1 MFLLSE
7 TMVMQEAEKT
17 GRVAEIDFVK
27 CVLIVLMI
35 AFHLVFIGDSYPYA
49 KQVVYTFHM
58 PGFLVIS
65 GYLLNVGKPWRKF
78 LRTMLWIFVPYAV
91 MESGYTAMAA
101 VLPIREHID
110 SLTFSLYIN
119 KVLLHP
125 LGPYWYLH
133 TLLLCSTVYYGVAHC
148 GHIGPL
154 GRFVAVALLY
164 GLLWYIGI
172 VSLPCA
178 LYFLGGAA
186 VRLRGV
192 RFTRF
197 FRPSLWALLPM
208 AILAFFPVNMDKG
221 SIGGVLFVYLSV
233 CFILGIYRVLQ
244 QWGARLLPTML
255 FVGRNTLLLLLFS
268 PVFTALAKLWQP
280 MLVGIDRSG
289 MVFLV
294 VSVTVAVAGSIAIG
308 WVLDKLHLSRFIFG
322 KRRVVG

>member
-1 MFLLSE
+1 MKKEIGMKPPDS
-7 TMVMQEAEKT
+7 VHRIK
-17 GRVAEIDFVK
+17 EIDFVK

-35 AFHLVFIGDSYPYA
+35 AFHLVFIGDHYPYA

-78 LRTMLWIFVPYAV
+78 LHAMLWIFIPYAV
-91 MESGYTAMAA
+91 MESGYTVMAA

-110 SLTFSLYIN
+110 LLTFSLYMD
-119 KVLLHP
+119 KLLLHP

-148 GHIGPL
+148 RRIGPVL
-154 GRFVAVALLY
+154 RLITVAVLY
-164 GLLWYIGI
+164 VLLWRIGI
-172 VSLPCA
+172 VSLSCA

-186 VRLRGV
+186 VRLGGM

-197 FRPSLWALLPM
+197 FRPTLWALLPM
-208 AILAFFPVNMDKG
+208 AVLAFFPVNMDKG
-221 SIGGVLFVYLSV
+221 SAGGVFFVYLSV

-244 QWGARLLPTML
+244 QWGVRLLQIML

-268 PVFTALAKLWQP
+268 PVFTVLAKIYQSV
-280 MLVGIDRSG
+280 LVGINRSG

-308 WVLDKLHLSRFIFG
+308 WVLDKLHLSRFLFG
-322 KRRVVG
+322 KNQAVG

>member
-1 MFLLSE
+1 MGVKPPDS
-7 TMVMQEAEKT
+7 VHRIK
-17 GRVAEIDFVK
+17 EIDFVK

-35 AFHLVFIGDSYPYA
+35 AFHLVFIGDHYPYA

-78 LRTMLWIFVPYAV
+78 LHAMLWIFIPYAV
-91 MESGYTAMAA
+91 MESGYTVMAA

-110 SLTFSLYIN
+110 LLTFSLYMD
-119 KVLLHP
+119 KLLLHP

-148 GHIGPL
+148 RRIGPVL
-154 GRFVAVALLY
+154 RLITVAVLY
-164 GLLWYIGI
+164 VLLWRIGI
-172 VSLPCA
+172 VSLSCA

-186 VRLRGV
+186 VRSGGM

-197 FRPSLWALLPM
+197 FRPTLWALLPM
-208 AILAFFPVNMDKG
+208 AVLAFFPVNMDKG
-221 SIGGVLFVYLSV
+221 SVGGVIFVYLSV
-233 CFILGIYRVLQ
+233 CSILGIYHILQ
-244 QWGARLLPTML
+244 QWGARLLPLML

-268 PVFTALAKLWQP
+268 PVFTVLAKLWQP

-308 WVLDKLHLSRFIFG
+308 WVLDILHLSRFLFG
-322 KRRVVG
+322 KRQVVG

>member
-1 MFLLSE
+1 MGVKPPDS
-7 TMVMQEAEKT
+7 VHRIK
-17 GRVAEIDFVK
+17 EIDFVK

-78 LRTMLWIFVPYAV
+78 LHAMLWIFIPYAV

-110 SLTFSLYIN
+110 LLTFSLYMD

-148 GHIGPL
+148 RRIGPVL
-154 GRFVAVALLY
+154 RLVVVAILY
-164 GLLWYIGI
+164 MLLWHIGI

-186 VRLRGV
+186 VRLGGMQ
-192 RFTRF
+192 FMRF

-208 AILAFFPVNMDKG
+208 TVLAFFPVNMDKG
-221 SIGGVLFVYLSV
+221 SIGGVIFVYLSV
-233 CFILGIYRVLQ
+233 CFILGIYRILQ
-244 QWGARLLPTML
+244 QWGARLLLLML

-268 PVFTALAKLWQP
+268 PVFTVLAKLYQTV
-280 MLVGIDRSG
+280 LVGVDRSG
-289 MVFLV
+289 MVFLG

-308 WVLDKLHLSRFIFG
+308 WVLDKLHLSRFLFG
-322 KRRVVG
+322 KNQAVG

>member
-1 MFLLSE
+1 
-7 TMVMQEAEKT
+7 MQTAEKI
-17 GRVAEIDFVK
+17 GRIAEIDFVK

-49 KQVVYTFHM
+49 KQMVYTFHM

-65 GYLLNVGKPWRKF
+65 GYLLNVSKPWRKF
-78 LRTMLWIFVPYAV
+78 LHAMLWIFIPYAV

-110 SLTFSLYIN
+110 LLIFSLYMD

-148 GHIGPL
+148 RRIGPVL
-154 GRFVAVALLY
+154 CLVVVAILY
-164 GLLWYIGI
+164 MLLWHIGI

-186 VRLRGV
+186 VRLGGV

-197 FRPSLWALLPM
+197 FWPLLWALLPM
-208 AILAFFPVNMDKG
+208 TVLAFFPVNMDK
-221 SIGGVLFVYLSV
+221 SSVGGVIFVYLSV
-233 CFILGIYRVLQ
+233 CSILGIYHILQ
-244 QWGARLLPTML
+244 QWGARLLPLML

-268 PVFTALAKLWQP
+268 PVFTVLAKLWQP

-308 WVLDKLHLSRFIFG
+308 WVLDILHLSRFLFG
-322 KRRVVG
+322 KRQVVG